1 MTEEI
6 TNEPVL
12 ELNEKKYLINDM
24 TDIEKAFVM
33 ELNAIGQEENQL
45 KRQLDRLVLARE
57 GYTNRLAQSLEN
69 PDKGSDE
76 EKAANQRLFFYP

>member
-12 ELNEKKYLINDM
+12 ELNGKKYLINDM

-76 EKAANQRLFFYP
+76 EKAAN

>member
-69 PDKGSDE
+69 PDKGSDK
-76 EKAANQRLFFYP
+76 EKAAS

>member
-24 TDIEKAFVM
+24 TDVEKAFVM
-33 ELNAIGQEENQL
+33 ELNAISQEENQL
-45 KRQLDRLVLARE
+45 KRQLDRLILARE

-76 EKAANQRLFFYP
+76 EKATS

>member
-76 EKAANQRLFFYP
+76 EKAAN

>member
-24 TDIEKAFVM
+24 TDVEKAFVM
-33 ELNAIGQEENQL
+33 ELNAISQEENQL
-45 KRQLDRLVLARE
+45 KRQLDRLILARE

-76 EKAANQRLFFYP
+76 ETATS